1 MPFRLGLPI
10 RESFFE
16 AQVNMLVQNQRAR
29 ILAQPTLLTTN
40 GASASFLAGGEI
52 PIPLVTQNN
61 VNILW
66 KEFGVKLDVAPTVE
80 GIDNIVLKVRPE
92 VSSLDQA
99 AGVKIGELNVPG
111 IRTRWTETFMQVR
124 SGESMV
130 MSGLLNDQEVEQID
144 KLPFLA
150 EIPVLGEFFKSRR
163 TTKSRNELVFI
174 LTPTLVTQGQAQ
186 PEANYGK
193 DSK

>member
-1 MPFRLGLPI
+1 
-10 RESFFE
+10 
-16 AQVNMLVQNQRAR
+16 
-29 ILAQPTLLTTN
+29 
-40 GASASFLAGGEI
+40 
-52 PIPLVTQNN
+52 
-61 VNILW
+61 
-66 KEFGVKLDVAPTVE
+66 
-80 GIDNIVLKVRPE
+80 
-92 VSSLDQA
+92 
-99 AGVKIGELNVPG
+99 
-111 IRTRWTETFMQVR
+111 
-124 SGESMV
+124 MV

-150 EIPVLGEFFKSRR
+150 EIPVLGELFKSRR